1 MNSMEIL
8 KQAVDLIV
16 LRGHHNK
23 AVKMVRAHFEGSKL
37 EAGFNKKVARKR
49 LEELIALGTGKKEL
63 EMEPIDLL
71 HLGMGEKRKVKRFSD
86 AMIKSLEN
94 IIKMVDHVEVGGCGH
109 SDAKVIPLLYGGGF
123 TPMMVEPELVCPDC
137 GLNVTLTRQRVVD
150 AGLPEEYIKE
160 LYEWGRKDNKE
171 KGVQSSNNV
180 ATRPREILEK
190 SKQYEG
196 DMEPIFA
203 VIGKLEPLSGQ

>member
-1 MNSMEIL
+1 MNSMKIL

-16 LRGHHNK
+16 IRGHHNK

-49 LEELIALGTGKKEL
+49 LEELIALGTGEREL
-63 EMEPIDLL
+63 EMEPVDLL

-94 IIKMVDHVEVGGCGH
+94 IIKMMDHVEVGGCDH
-109 SDAKVIPLLYGGGF
+109 SNAKVIPLLYGGGF
-123 TPMMVEPELVCPDC
+123 TPMMSRPELVCPDC
-137 GLNVTLTRQRVVD
+137 GLNVTLDRKSVVE
-150 AGLPEEYIKE
+150 AGLSIDYIRD
-160 LYEWGRKDNKE
+160 LYEWSRIQ
-171 KGVQSSNNV
+171 KGVLSSNDV
-180 ATRPREILEK
+180 VTQPRETLEK

-203 VIGKLEPLSGQ
+203 VIRKLEPFSGQ